1 MESCMSRLS
10 IVSFML
16 AIVGLAG
23 FGFGLSR
30 TGEAPA
36 PGSNEVSQDEP
47 SRLTV
52 LWTSGDP
59 DVAHR
64 VGLMYSG
71 AAKRAGWFD
80 EVHLIVWGPSQRLL
94 AADKD
99 IQAAVQKMKDSGV
112 KVEACIACASS
123 YGLVERIRELGYEVK
138 PMGPPLTE
146 ALKRGD
152 KVLTF

>member
-1 MESCMSRLS
+1 MPICPTRCSLISAAMFIVAVGGFTLGQARSSESPALPAN
-10 IVSFML
+10 
-16 AIVGLAG
+16 AIA
-23 FGFGLSR
+23 
-30 TGEAPA
+30 
-36 PGSNEVSQDEP
+36 QDEP

-71 AAKRAGWFD
+71 AAQRAGWFD

-99 IQAAVQKMKDSGV
+99 IQAAVQRMKDSGV
-112 KVEACIACASS
+112 KVEACIACANS
-123 YGLVERIRELGYEVK
+123 YGLTERIRELGYEVK

>member
-10 IVSFML
+10 IVSIML
-16 AIVGLAG
+16 AVVGLAG

-30 TGEAPA
+30 
-36 PGSNEVSQDEP
+36 SNEATAPESNAAAQDEP

-71 AAKRAGWFD
+71 AAQRAGWFD

-112 KVEACIACASS
+112 KVEACIACANS

>member
-1 MESCMSRLS
+1 MTACMSRLS
-10 IVSFML
+10 FFAAALVLVTLVGFSFG
-16 AIVGLAG
+16 V
-23 FGFGLSR
+23 SR
-30 TGEAPA
+30 TADA
-36 PGSNEVSQDEP
+36 SNAAAQDEP

-71 AAKRAGWFD
+71 AAQRAGWFD

-112 KVEACIACASS
+112 KVEACIACANS